1 MYPAK
6 ILPRILRSQWWP
18 CRSSSAQWNE
28 RRSQLVDIEKGT
40 DSADMFVSSL
50 PLIADF
56 TLSPFYLPGRQFGGL
71 EVQQPPF
78 NHEDKSQVLSVVEE
92 K

>member
-1 MYPAK
+1 
-6 ILPRILRSQWWP
+6 
-18 CRSSSAQWNE
+18 
-28 RRSQLVDIEKGT
+28 
-40 DSADMFVSSL
+40 MFVSFL

-56 TLSPFYLPGRQFGGL
+56 TFSPFYLPGRQFGCL
-71 EVQQPPF
+71 EVQQSPF